1 VRAQLP
7 GLDLGVYARAVPLLL
22 RNPVIIVVPLLMAV
36 IGVALGMTGLP
47 GGGSGFIGMTTGGL
61 TGLIVQL
68 LDLFGLGVACIIAD
82 EAWRRGSASFE
93 RGWSDA
99 QRRAGDIFFTAIGIV
114 LISAVAGY
122 AGQLLGS
129 FWVAVALIA
138 IATIVLI
145 WAIPAAAVGGI
156 PGGAAI
162 QSSFDRVRA
171 APLPAILATVVF
183 VALTTFAAPWAA
195 GEIGL
200 WLSPFVGSESGL
212 VQLLLVALFEA
223 IATGYIALVITK
235 LYTDSAF
242 GRRW

>member
-1 VRAQLP
+1 MRAQLP

-36 IGVALGMTGLP
+36 IGVALSLTGAP
-47 GGGSGFIGMTTGGL
+47 SGGGFVGTATGGL
-61 TGLIVQL
+61 MGLIVRL
-68 LDLFGLGVACIIAD
+68 LQLFGLGVACIIAD

-99 QRRAGDIFFTAIGIV
+99 QRRAGDIFFTAIGIT
-114 LISAVAGY
+114 LIFAVASY
-122 AGQLLGS
+122 AGLLLGLGN
-129 FWVAVALIA
+129 VALALVA
-138 IATIVLI
+138 IATVFLI

-162 QSSFDRVRA
+162 QTSIERVRS
-171 APLPAILATVVF
+171 APLPAILVAVVY
-183 VALTTFAAPWAA
+183 VALTAYAVPWAA
-195 GEIGL
+195 TEITLLLSPYAGGEIVL
-200 WLSPFVGSESGL
+200 IE
-212 VQLLLVALFEA
+212 LLINALLQA
-223 IATGYIALVITK
+223 IAIGYIALVVTK